1 MEIKETESMLVLS
14 AGRRLTIPQ
23 VKLAGAEITAA
34 IEADIERCGLEVAG
48 AWVFIGRNLP
58 RNSKTE
64 FDVRFCRPVVRA
76 DGYDGAFEV
85 QQLEPIM
92 VASALHQGPM
102 RTIFTQG
109 YAPLVQEIE
118 LSRHAFSGES
128 REIYHQ
134 WAGQGGKYHRIEI
147 QFGLAY

>member
-1 MEIKETESMLVLS
+1 MEIKETEPMLVLS

-23 VKLAGAEITAA
+23 VKLAGAEITVA
-34 IEADIERCGLEVAG
+34 IDADIERCGLQIAG
-48 AWVFIGRNLP
+48 PWVFVGRNLP
-58 RNSKTE
+58 KDSKTE
-64 FDVRFCRPVVRA
+64 FDIRFCRPVVSV
-76 DGYDGAFEV
+76 DGYDGEFEV

-92 VASALHQGPM
+92 VASALHRGPM

-109 YAPLVQEIE
+109 YAPLMQEIE
-118 LSRHAFSGES
+118 FSRHAFSGES

-134 WAGQGGKYHRIEI
+134 WSGQGAKYHEIEI

>member
-1 MEIKETESMLVLS
+1 MEIKETEPMLVLS

-48 AWVFIGRNLP
+48 PWVFIGRNLP
-58 RNSKTE
+58 KDSKTE
-64 FDVRFCRPVVRA
+64 FDIRFCRPVVGA
-76 DGYDGAFEV
+76 TGYDGAFDV

-92 VASALHQGPM
+92 VAYAVHQGPM
-102 RTIFTQG
+102 RTLFTQG

-134 WAGQGGKYHRIEI
+134 WNGHDAKYHRIEI